1 MNCVWDFGKHCR
13 HEAEAEALSFHCLVM
28 QRYAKSKES
37 AAFAVA

>member
-28 QRYAKSKES
+28 QRYATSKES